1 MVYYKMTE
9 LSIEHILLFVVAAF
23 LLYHLMGSYGCSGN
37 GFRVGGQFDFLKIL
51 TPRGQ
56 VSDGSC
62 PQNCDLCNCLPG
74 MLGTGGLSSNCDS
87 KCYNT
92 H

>member
-37 GFRVGGQFDFLKIL
+37 GFRVGGQFRIAVPKFTVIDN
-51 TPRGQ
+51 
-56 VSDGSC
+56 SC
-62 PQNCDLCNCLPG
+62 DKCKSMCNCLPPT
-74 MLGTGGLSSNCDS
+74 MLSPGASGCN
-87 KCYNT
+87 KCLD
-92 H
+92 